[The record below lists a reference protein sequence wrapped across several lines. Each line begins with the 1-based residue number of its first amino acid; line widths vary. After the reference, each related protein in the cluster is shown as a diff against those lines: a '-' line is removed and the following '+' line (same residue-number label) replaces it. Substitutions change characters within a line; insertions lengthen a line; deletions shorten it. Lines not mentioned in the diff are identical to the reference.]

1 MQSRLY
7 LWVSVVWLWC
17 SLWTYLV
24 LEFIRLLKSISL
36 CLLPHL
42 GDFQPLFCQIFF
54 SSILSIL
61 FFWDFIFPYV
71 RAFEIIPQVPEAH
84 FFPVFSLFFR
94 WFLLMYLQVSP
105 LRPLSST
112 FYYWAFFKFHLFFS
126 VLIFFLSLLRLP
138 IFHLLWA
145 YFTWPG
151 MVMIAALKFLSAN
164 STISWLFICWV
175 ILDCVLD
182 IVMLY
187 YGDSGFCYI
196 ALQSVDVS
204 DVTGIN
210 SESK

>member
-1 MQSRLY
+1 MVSCFSLDAVKTLY

-42 GDFQPLFCQIFF
+42 GDFQPLFCQISF

-105 LRPLSST
+105 LLPLSST
-112 FYYWAFFKFHLFFS
+112 FYYWAFFKFQHFFS
-126 VLIFFLSLLRLP
+126 VLILFSFSLEIAYLS
-138 IFHLLWA
+138 
-145 YFTWPG
+145 
-151 MVMIAALKFLSAN
+151 
-164 STISWLFICWV
+164 FIMS
-175 ILDCVLD
+175 ILYLTGNGYDSCFKVL
-182 IVMLY
+182 V
-187 YGDSGFCYI
+187 C
-196 ALQSVDVS
+196 
-204 DVTGIN
+204 
-210 SESK
+210 

>member
-1 MQSRLY
+1 MISCFSLDAVKTLY

-24 LEFIRLLKSISL
+24 LEFIRLLKSVRL

-61 FFWDFIFPYV
+61 FFIFHFIFIFHFFIFPYV

-105 LRPLSST
+105 LLPLSST
-112 FYYWAFFKFHLFFS
+112 FYYWAIFKFQPFFFS
-126 VLIFFLSLLRLP
+126 FNFFSFSLEIAYLSFIMSILYLTGNGYDSCFKVL
-138 IFHLLWA
+138 
-145 YFTWPG
+145 
-151 MVMIAALKFLSAN
+151 V
-164 STISWLFICWV
+164 C
-175 ILDCVLD
+175 
-182 IVMLY
+182 
-187 YGDSGFCYI
+187 
-196 ALQSVDVS
+196 
-204 DVTGIN
+204 
-210 SESK
+210 